1 MRCQKCGYLIEPGD
15 SFCTG
20 CGAKIESYYT
30 EDPGGYS
37 EPVYNNNPGYNE
49 AYASTP
55 VQRNGNNTAL
65 YVVLAVLATV
75 LVGLVAWLLIN
86 HFQEKAEPQNTTTY
100 VEVQTTPPAET
111 VYVTA
116 APAKTSTPVVKT
128 GGYLLPESNSRRMTD
143 ADLSQLTHEELC
155 FARNE
160 IYARYG
166 RIFDTP
172 QVANYFES
180 KSWYSG
186 TIPAN
191 KFNENVL
198 TSTERA
204 NVDII
209 FAYEKQHYGGS
220 YY

>member
-1 MRCQKCGYLIEPGD
+1 MRCQQCGRLIEPGD

-30 EDPGGYS
+30 DDPGGYS
-37 EPVYNNNPGYNE
+37 EPVYNNDQGYNDVYGTRP
-49 AYASTP
+49 AH
-55 VQRNGNNTAL
+55 NGGNNTAL
-65 YVVLAVLATV
+65 YVILAVLATI
-75 LVGLVAWLLIN
+75 LVGLVAWLVFN
-86 HFQEKAEPQNTTTY
+86 HFHEKAEQQSTTTY
-100 VEVQTTPPAET
+100 VEVQTPPPAET

-116 APAKTSTPVVKT
+116 APSKTSTPVVKT

-160 IYARYG
+160 IYARHG

-186 TIPAN
+186 TIPASR
-191 KFNENVL
+191 FNEDVL
-198 TSTERA
+198 TDTERA
-204 NVDII
+204 NVNII
-209 FAYEKQHYGGS
+209 FDYEKKHYGGS

>member
-1 MRCQKCGYLIEPGD
+1 MRCQQCGRLIEPGD

-20 CGAKIESYYT
+20 CGAKIDSYYT
-30 EDPGGYS
+30 EETGSYS
-37 EPVYNNNPGYNE
+37 EPAYTNDSGYNE
-49 AYASTP
+49 GYVSRPAQNS
-55 VQRNGNNTAL
+55 GNNTIL
-65 YVVLAVLATV
+65 YVILAVLATI

-86 HFQEKAEPQNTTTY
+86 HFQEKAEQQNTPAY
-100 VEVQTTPPAET
+100 VEVQTPPPAET
-111 VYVTA
+111 VYVTVTPSKSA
-116 APAKTSTPVVKT
+116 SPAVKT

-160 IYARYG
+160 IYARHG

-172 QVANYFES
+172 QVANYFEG

-186 TIPAN
+186 TIPASR
-191 KFNENVL
+191 FNEGVL
-198 TSTERA
+198 TDTERA

-209 FAYEKQHYGGS
+209 FAYEKKHFGGS